1 MHTRYTHIHVM
12 NVQYVMCTHTYM
24 YMNVHVHS
32 YIHMLYVKLHV
43 CMYHTCMCLEGGVYY
58 AYNLLYK
65 LN

>member
-1 MHTRYTHIHVM
+1 M